1 MPHSTLN
8 SLKGVLKVNSCSS
21 IQRACMLSCSI
32 VSDSLQPTRLF
43 HPWGFSCQEY
53 WSGLP
58 CPPLGDLPNSGIE
71 PRSLSLQADSL
82 PPEPPGKPKNT
93 GVGSL
98 SLLQQIF
105 LTQKSNQGLLHW
117 RWILYCL
124 SHQGSWGSISVE
136 ADGKCNVLGKCQF
149 VIERRKENKEQ
160 KKWNRDKITAKVK
173 ETKSW
178 FFEKINQVDKPL
190 AWLIKKK
197 RERNQ

>member
-71 PRSLSLQADSL
+71 PRSPALEVDSL
-82 PPEPPGKPKNT
+82 PAEPPGKPRNT

-98 SLLQQIF
+98 SLLQQIC
-105 LTQKSNQGLLHW
+105 LTQKSNWGLVHC
-117 RWILYCL
+117 RRIIYQL
-124 SHQGSWGSISVE
+124 SYQGSSQ
-136 ADGKCNVLGKCQF
+136 A
-149 VIERRKENKEQ
+149 
-160 KKWNRDKITAKVK
+160 
-173 ETKSW
+173 
-178 FFEKINQVDKPL
+178 
-190 AWLIKKK
+190 IKRLSK
-197 RERNQ
+197 RCP